1 RVVPETLLLLV
12 SRLVLL
18 VDDYEPERAHRREDG
33 RARADDDAR
42 LAPDDARPLRPAL
55 AWTEAAV
62 EDRCAVAEATPHA
75 LDELVSER
83 DLRDEH
89 DDVALGGER
98 GLGSGEEHLGL
109 PAPGDAV
116 EEEGPRLAGR
126 HGGRDRVGRRAL
138 RGGERRPRR
147 WRRRLRV
154 AHIDPRAYVDR
165 DDAGADEPVED
176 AGTDARAARRRRRQL
191 AVRRRG
197 ERAVRA
203 GTRRRTTRERGL
215 LLRREPPHEPHHAF
229 ARRLGQS
236 RRHDR

>member
-1 RVVPETLLLLV
+1 MRGRSLGQREQGVAAVERRLVALRRRRRRGEDDDRSAEPRANHGEVPRVVPETLLLLV

-165 DDAGADEPVED
+165 DDAGADEPVE
-176 AGTDARAARRRRRQL
+176 
-191 AVRRRG
+191 
-197 ERAVRA
+197 
-203 GTRRRTTRERGL
+203 
-215 LLRREPPHEPHHAF
+215 
-229 ARRLGQS
+229 
-236 RRHDR
+236 